1 MKKIV
6 STILIII
13 LLIYLNYWIKY
24 GESSNTVEYIIALI
38 SIWVFFESMAVAI
51 DSIQVGE
58 VWESGDGFLYVWPS
72 RLFVPIGVGAMG
84 FSLVVDTIKLGCRL
98 FGSDSNIHPNNSN

>member
-38 SIWVFFESMAVAI
+38 SIFILVAFI
-51 DSIQVGE
+51 FYYLIR
-58 VWESGDGFLYVWPS
+58 F
-72 RLFVPIGVGAMG
+72 
-84 FSLVVDTIKLGCRL
+84 IK
-98 FGSDSNIHPNNSN
+98 DKIKN

>member
-6 STILIII
+6 SAILIII

-38 SIWVFFESMAVAI
+38 SIFILVAFI
-51 DSIQVGE
+51 FYYLIR
-58 VWESGDGFLYVWPS
+58 F
-72 RLFVPIGVGAMG
+72 
-84 FSLVVDTIKLGCRL
+84 IK
-98 FGSDSNIHPNNSN
+98 DKIKN

>member
-38 SIWVFFESMAVAI
+38 SIFMLV
-51 DSIQVGE
+51 
-58 VWESGDGFLYVWPS
+58 
-72 RLFVPIGVGAMG
+72 LFI
-84 FSLVVDTIKLGCRL
+84 FYHLIK
-98 FGSDSNIHPNNSN
+98 FIKDKN